1 MSETEFELLD
11 ELYFVQHYNYLK
23 ETLNWEDERIF
34 ETLKSLHDQ
43 GLVKCLRS
51 PDEEIFGKVNFIE
64 EGASLFYL
72 ATKKG
77 LMVHNTI

>member
-11 ELYFVQHYNYLK
+11 ELYFVQHYSYIK
-23 ETLNWEDERIF
+23 ETLKWEDERI
-34 ETLKSLHDQ
+34 LDALSLLYEQ
-43 GLVKCLRS
+43 GLIKCLRS
-51 PDEEIFGKVNFIE
+51 PDEEIFGKVNFTE
-64 EGASLFYL
+64 EGYSLFFL

>member
-11 ELYFVQHYNYLK
+11 ELYFVQHYSYIKEALK
-23 ETLNWEDERIF
+23 WEDDRILD
-34 ETLKSLHDQ
+34 TLKSLHDQ
-43 GLVKCLRS
+43 GLIKCLRS
-51 PDEEIFGKVNFIE
+51 PDEEIFGTVNFME
-64 EGASLFYL
+64 EGDSLFYL